1 MIITLVS
8 PPDCPNC
15 AELQAE
21 IDELKNRYS
30 ELEVAHIDALSPEG
44 EKLVLQHGILA
55 SPGVLVDSQFF
66 GMGAIS
72 IEKLESHITTGS

>member
-1 MIITLVS
+1 M
-8 PPDCPNC
+8 
-15 AELQAE
+15 
-21 IDELKNRYS
+21 
-30 ELEVAHIDALSPEG
+30 AHIDALSPDG

-55 SPGVLVDSQFF
+55 SPGVLVDGQFF